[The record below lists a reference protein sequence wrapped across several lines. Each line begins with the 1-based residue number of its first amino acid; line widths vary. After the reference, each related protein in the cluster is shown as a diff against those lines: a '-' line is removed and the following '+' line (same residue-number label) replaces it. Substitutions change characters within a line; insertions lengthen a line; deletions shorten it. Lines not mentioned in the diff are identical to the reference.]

1 MSGHSNGPPVKRW
14 KQAPLNFE
22 SSRRS
27 FLKVQ
32 GYYRQTIITLCNVL
46 RNANYALVSLAI
58 LSHTWSRFTV
68 PSWHQLTYAV
78 FLVHPTGQQT
88 NEIITLINNDVVL
101 NVQK

>member
-32 GYYRQTIITLCNVL
+32 GYYRQTIITLKCEL
-46 RNANYALVSLAI
+46 CIASRWPSLAI
-58 LSHTWSRFTV
+58 RGVGFTV
-68 PSWHQLTYAV
+68 PQLAQIDLSSV
-78 FLVHPTGQQT
+78 GVPLSAKQT
-88 NEIITLINNDVVL
+88 NVN
-101 NVQK
+101 